1 MLRWPALTRE
11 RCRFWAS
18 ALWVCV
24 LWATPLAANA
34 AELAYLGRRGTYSEQ
49 AAQAYREH
57 APGYD
62 ATVPMELIAKLVE
75 AVRSGD
81 KAAALIPAVATTS
94 GFPAETTRTLLASLD
109 PGVRIIGE
117 VHIPVDIDLLVQP
130 GTKLSD
136 IKTVLSHPNALGE
149 AATWLSRNLPD
160 ATWQETRSTAAAAK
174 QVAAGTG
181 GNAAVAGPEAA
192 ELYGIDRW
200 PSASRTTRITP
211 PASSPSR
218 RRWKS
223 WTSSMPTASRSP
235 WNSPPAS
242 KTFSL
247 VVAALSK
254 VGFTVVTVNSV
265 PLPGPLFGYRYMLVL
280 AADQP
285 TLLLRATDAIARD
298 LRVGGGKALLIG
310 AWRQGS

>member
-62 ATVPMELIAKLVE
+62 ATVPMESIAKLVE

-160 ATWQETRSTAAAAK
+160 ATWQETRSTAAAAE

-192 ELYGIDRW
+192 ELYGLDPLAERIQDNKDNATSFFAIAKTMEKLDQQHADRIAV
-200 PSASRTTRITP
+200 SLD
-211 PASSPSR
+211 
-218 RRWKS
+218 
-223 WTSSMPTASRSP
+223 
-235 WNSPPAS
+235 SPPAS

-298 LRVGGGKALLIG
+298 SRVGGGKALLIG